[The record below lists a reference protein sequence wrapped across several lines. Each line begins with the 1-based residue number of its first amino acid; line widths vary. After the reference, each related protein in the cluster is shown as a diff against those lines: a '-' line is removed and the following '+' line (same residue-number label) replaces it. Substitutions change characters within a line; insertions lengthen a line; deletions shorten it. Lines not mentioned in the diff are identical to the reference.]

1 MIVIMK
7 RSIKRLPK
15 RTQEELAV
23 LQELIL
29 QYLVNVRMI
38 ILYGSYARGEYVI
51 WDETYDERGG
61 LTYYQSDLDI
71 LVICDTGDAIKAENH
86 ANAFVVPRYDKR
98 MEGRRHPAP
107 PQIIVESTTTF
118 NRAIRRKHYFFYEA
132 LRDGI
137 LLYDD
142 GTFQIGK
149 PEKLPYRE
157 IKQYAE
163 EEYEECFY
171 MGECFLDSGHT
182 AYEKGNFKYGSFL
195 LHQACE
201 RYYKTFTLVYSGIRP
216 KSHELKVLGAMV
228 RSCSREFANV
238 FPTHTFE
245 DNKAFDKL
253 CRAYIEARYNR
264 LFTVSKEQYE
274 YMLARTEVLR
284 EVTIRECAARMAY
297 YDEMIEKEEKEK
309 I

>member
-1 MIVIMK
+1 MK

-29 QYLVNVRMI
+29 SNLSKVRMI
-38 ILYGSYARGEYVI
+38 ILYGSYARGKYVI
-51 WDETYDERGG
+51 WDETFDGYGS
-61 LTYYQSDLDI
+61 TYYQSELDI
-71 LVICDTGDAIKAENH
+71 LVICDTKDATNAERH
-86 ANAFVVPRYDKR
+86 AREVIVPKYDKR
-98 MEGRRHPAP
+98 MEGKQHPAP
-107 PQIIVESTTTF
+107 PSIIVENPTTI
-118 NRAIRRKHYFFYEA
+118 NRAMRRKHYFFYEIIK
-132 LRDGI
+132 DGI

-149 PEKLPYRE
+149 PEKLPFRE

-163 EEYEECFY
+163 EEYAECFD

-182 AYEKGNFKYGSFL
+182 AYKNDNFKYGSFL

-201 RYYKTFTLVYSGIRP
+201 RFYKTFTLVYSGFRP

-228 RSCSREFANV
+228 KSCSREFANV

-253 CRAYIEARYNR
+253 CRAYVEARYNR

-274 YMLARTEVLR
+274 YMLAQTEVLH

-297 YDEMIEKEEKEK
+297 YDEMIEKEEKDK
-309 I
+309 M

>member
-98 MEGRRHPAP
+98 MEEGDILHHLRSLLKAR
-107 PQIIVESTTTF
+107 QLLIGLSEGNII
-118 NRAIRRKHYFFYEA
+118 
-132 LRDGI
+132 
-137 LLYDD
+137 
-142 GTFQIGK
+142 
-149 PEKLPYRE
+149 
-157 IKQYAE
+157 
-163 EEYEECFY
+163 
-171 MGECFLDSGHT
+171 
-182 AYEKGNFKYGSFL
+182 SFM
-195 LHQACE
+195 
-201 RYYKTFTLVYSGIRP
+201 RP
-216 KSHELKVLGAMV
+216 
-228 RSCSREFANV
+228 
-238 FPTHTFE
+238 
-245 DNKAFDKL
+245 
-253 CRAYIEARYNR
+253 
-264 LFTVSKEQYE
+264 
-274 YMLARTEVLR
+274 
-284 EVTIRECAARMAY
+284 
-297 YDEMIEKEEKEK
+297 
-309 I
+309 

>member
-1 MIVIMK
+1 M
-7 RSIKRLPK
+7 PK

-29 QYLVNVRMI
+29 SNLTNVRMI
-38 ILYGSYARGEYVI
+38 ILYGSYARGKYVI

-61 LTYYQSDLDI
+61 TTYYQSDLDI
-71 LVICDTGDAIKAENH
+71 LVICDTRDANKAERH
-86 ANAFVVPRYDKR
+86 AREVIVPKYDTR
-98 MEGRRHPAP
+98 MEGKRHPAP
-107 PQIIVESTTTF
+107 PSIIVENPTTI
-118 NRAIRRKHYFFYEA
+118 NRAIRRKHYFFYEIIK
-132 LRDGI
+132 DGI
-137 LLYDD
+137 LLYND

-163 EEYEECFY
+163 EEYAECFPLAE
-171 MGECFLDSGHT
+171 GFLRHGDV
-182 AYEKGNFKYGSFL
+182 
-195 LHQACE
+195 
-201 RYYKTFTLVYSGIRP
+201 YKRQ
-216 KSHELKVLGAMV
+216 VLGAMV

-297 YDEMIEKEEKEK
+297 YLSLIH

>member
-1 MIVIMK
+1 MK

-51 WDETYDERGG
+51 WDETYDERGVT
-61 LTYYQSDLDI
+61 TYYQSDLDI
-71 LVICDTGDAIKAENH
+71 LVICDTRDANKAERH
-86 ANAFVVPRYDKR
+86 AREVIVPKYDTR
-98 MEGRRHPAP
+98 MEGKRHPAP
-107 PQIIVESTTTF
+107 PSIIVENPTTI
-118 NRAIRRKHYFFYEA
+118 NRAIRRKHYFFYEIIK
-132 LRDGI
+132 DGI
-137 LLYDD
+137 LLYDN

-163 EEYEECFY
+163 EEYAECFPLAE
-171 MGECFLDSGHT
+171 GFLRHGHLDKEEEN
-182 AYEKGNFKYGSFL
+182 YKLGSFE

-284 EVTIRECAARMAY
+284 EVTIRECAARITY

>member
-1 MIVIMK
+1 MK

-71 LVICDTGDAIKAENH
+71 LVICDTGDAVKAENH
-86 ANAFVVPRYDKR
+86 ANAFVVPKYDKR
-98 MEGRRHPAP
+98 MEGKRHPAP
-107 PQIIVESTTTF
+107 PQIIVESTTTV
-118 NRAIRRKHYFFYEA
+118 NRAIRRKHYFFYEIIK
-132 LRDGI
+132 DGI

-163 EEYEECFY
+163 EEYAGCFD
-171 MGECFLDSGHT
+171 MAESFLRSGQT
-182 AYEKGNFKYGSFL
+182 ANKSNDLKYGSFE

-201 RYYKTFTLVYSGIRP
+201 RYYKAYMLVYGGTRP
-216 KSHELKVLGAMV
+216 KSLLK
-228 RSCSREFANV
+228 
-238 FPTHTFE
+238 
-245 DNKAFDKL
+245 
-253 CRAYIEARYNR
+253 ARR
-264 LFTVSKEQYE
+264 PLIG
-274 YMLARTEVLR
+274 L
-284 EVTIRECAARMAY
+284 
-297 YDEMIEKEEKEK
+297 
-309 I
+309 